1 MLVSSMG
8 TATLPAPPQTP
19 KRMSAADETSP
30 SVCEATTRYGTPCT
44 RTPIP
49 GKRLC
54 HSHDPEYA
62 EVRKQNSRAGGRA
75 AKSPFNDEI
84 NEVKTV
90 LWELIRQTKA
100 HEIQPQLGSTVIQ
113 AANTILRAIDF
124 QRKIVEQD
132 EVLERLDALEH
143 EKVT

>member
-1 MLVSSMG
+1 M
-8 TATLPAPPQTP
+8 TPATKTPPPCTG
-19 KRMSAADETSP
+19 
-30 SVCEATTRYGTPCT
+30 TTRYGKRCAAP
-44 RTPIP
+44 PQP
-49 GKRLC
+49 GKATC
-54 HSHDPEYA
+54 YAHDPERA
-62 EVRKQNSRAGGRA
+62 DERKQNSRAGGLA

-84 NEVKTV
+84 NEVKSV

-132 EVLERLDALEH
+132 EVLERLAALENERAPER
-143 EKVT
+143 EKAA